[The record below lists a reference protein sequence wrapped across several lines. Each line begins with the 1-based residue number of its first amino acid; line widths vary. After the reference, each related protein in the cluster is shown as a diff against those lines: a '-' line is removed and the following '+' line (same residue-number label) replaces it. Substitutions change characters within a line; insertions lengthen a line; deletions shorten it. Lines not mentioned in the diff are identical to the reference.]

1 MKISDLNFEFTG
13 CCGGEASAKVVHE
26 NGLMTQVYQSA
37 DGAYAAVTYAGTAIY
52 RPVQSGLS
60 DADVDQRIAADAAI

>member
-37 DGAYAAVTYAGTAIY
+37 DGTYAAVTYAGAAIY
-52 RPVQSGLS
+52 RPMQAGLS
-60 DADVDQRIAADAAI
+60 EANAALRIAADAAI

>member
-26 NGLMTQVYQSA
+26 NGLMTQVYQSD
-37 DGAYAAVTYAGTAIY
+37 DGTYAAVTYAGGAIY
-52 RPVQSGLS
+52 RPIQTGMS
-60 DADVDQRIAADAAI
+60 DADAELRIDADAAI